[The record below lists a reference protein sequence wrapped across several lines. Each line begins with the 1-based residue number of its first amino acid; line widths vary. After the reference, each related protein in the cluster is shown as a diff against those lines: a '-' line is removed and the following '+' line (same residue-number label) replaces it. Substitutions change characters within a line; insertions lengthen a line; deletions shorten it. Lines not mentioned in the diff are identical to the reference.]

1 LHLPVRG
8 EDFAPHNT
16 VIRMRAPDVL
26 DLLTVAA
33 AVSTLAV
40 GACRANV
47 DGQEPSNAASAQSM
61 TPSSTPREPARPI
74 PAVQTRG
81 ENDMERAV
89 HAELDRAFAL
99 DANLKDQAISFT
111 VDSGDVTLTGSVRTV
126 KQREKAN
133 EVAMNVP
140 GVRSVANVLRV
151 SP

>member
-1 LHLPVRG
+1 
-8 EDFAPHNT
+8 
-16 VIRMRAPDVL
+16 MRAPDLL

-47 DGQEPSNAASAQSM
+47 GGQEPSNAATAQTM
-61 TPSSTPREPARPI
+61 APSSAPHEPARPV
-74 PAVQTRG
+74 PAVRPRA
-81 ENDMERAV
+81 ENDMDRAV

-111 VDSGDVTLTGSVRTV
+111 VDSGDVTLTGSVKTV

-133 EVAMNVP
+133 EVAMNVS

-151 SP
+151 SE